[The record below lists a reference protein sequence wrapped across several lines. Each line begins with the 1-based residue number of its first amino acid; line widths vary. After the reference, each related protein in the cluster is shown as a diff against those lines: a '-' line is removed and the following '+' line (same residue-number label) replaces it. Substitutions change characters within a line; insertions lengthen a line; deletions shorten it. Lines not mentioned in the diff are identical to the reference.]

1 MLQLFKTIK
10 NRLKEVVY
18 MAITISI
25 ALQKGGVGKTA
36 TALNLAAEL
45 GLRKKSVLLIDLDAQ
60 ADSTYSSGY
69 NTSDLEYSLYNVLT
83 TDNEYLCN
91 IEQAILNCKYYDL
104 LPADSAV
111 NDLTMELKDFE
122 ALKKV
127 LALVQNKYD
136 FIILDCPPAIS
147 MITANAF
154 VASQNIIIPSEC
166 RTYSFLAMMDLKQS
180 INEIKESLNPD
191 LKVLGILLVKYDKR
205 TTLTKQMQDMII
217 DFSEQLHTTVYNATI
232 RSGIAVEESALNQV
246 PLCDYVRKNNNKPYI
261 DYRGFV
267 TETLKRLELK

>member
-1 MLQLFKTIK
+1 
-10 NRLKEVVY
+10 

-83 TDNEYLCN
+83 TDNEYHCN

-111 NDLTMELKDFE
+111 NDLTLELKDFE

-217 DFSEQLHTTVYNATI
+217 IF
-232 RSGIAVEESALNQV
+232 
-246 PLCDYVRKNNNKPYI
+246 PYI
-261 DYRGFV
+261 I
-267 TETLKRLELK
+267 T

>member
-1 MLQLFKTIK
+1 
-10 NRLKEVVY
+10 

-83 TDNEYLCN
+83 TDNEYHCN

-111 NDLTMELKDFE
+111 NDLTLELKDFE

-154 VASQNIIIPSEC
+154 VASQNIIIPS
-166 RTYSFLAMMDLKQS
+166 
-180 INEIKESLNPD
+180 
-191 LKVLGILLVKYDKR
+191 
-205 TTLTKQMQDMII
+205 
-217 DFSEQLHTTVYNATI
+217 
-232 RSGIAVEESALNQV
+232 
-246 PLCDYVRKNNNKPYI
+246 
-261 DYRGFV
+261 
-267 TETLKRLELK
+267 

>member
-1 MLQLFKTIK
+1 MLQSFKTIK
-10 NRLKEVVY
+10 NRLKEVTH

-45 GLRKKSVLLIDLDAQ
+45 GLRKKNVLLIDLDAQ

-83 TDNEYLCN
+83 TDNEYHCN

-111 NDLTMELKDFE
+111 NDLTLELKDFE

-232 RSGIAVEESALNQV
+232 RNGIAVEESALNQV

>member
-1 MLQLFKTIK
+1 
-10 NRLKEVVY
+10 

-83 TDNEYLCN
+83 TDNEYHCN

-111 NDLTMELKDFE
+111 NDLTLELKDFE

-191 LKVLGILLVKYDKR
+191 LKVLGILLVKVLYAYGKY
-205 TTLTKQMQDMII
+205 
-217 DFSEQLHTTVYNATI
+217 F
-232 RSGIAVEESALNQV
+232 
-246 PLCDYVRKNNNKPYI
+246 
-261 DYRGFV
+261 
-267 TETLKRLELK
+267 

>member
-1 MLQLFKTIK
+1 MIQ
-10 NRLKEVVY
+10 

-25 ALQKGGVGKTA
+25 ALQKGGCAKTA
-36 TALNLAAEL
+36 TSLNLAAEL
-45 GLRKKSVLLIDLDAQ
+45 GLRKKSVLLVDLDAQ

-69 NTSDLEYSLYNVLT
+69 NTGDLEYSLYNVLT
-83 TDNEYLCN
+83 IDNEYHCN

-111 NDLTMELKDFE
+111 NDLTLELKDFE

-232 RSGIAVEESALNQV
+232 RNGIAVEESALNQV
-246 PLCDYVRKNNNKPYI
+246 PLCDYVRKNNNKPYV

-267 TETLKRLELK
+267 TETLKRLEMK